1 MTPPAKKAQPT
12 GSKTNSGSLSDLL
25 SKPEQDEVTDT
36 TSDTSETSDAPVADG
51 ETNKPV
57 DDGDT
62 EFDRDEDYT
71 DENEDVKSTVIR
83 PEDIKPPV
91 DNTDKSGLNTSF
103 DDSDK
108 ADKPVISNQVVG
120 TVPNK
125 TPAELAAETPAQT
138 ASRYGIDQSVTDEDA
153 NNPRVQAYRDTH
165 VNQVP
170 AGTHLHPDIAKD
182 MLNRGISEM
191 HTDNA
196 QVKRTVTEYYDFAP
210 DAEHNDKF

>member
-1 MTPPAKKAQPT
+1 MATSGSNPTPGKKAAPP
-12 GSKTNSGSLSDLL
+12 SLSNLMGRD
-25 SKPEQDEVTDT
+25 KKDDT
-36 TSDTSETSDAPVADG
+36 STSETKDAPEVKKDAPEVKDN
-51 ETNKPV
+51 ENKNDKNTPPPMV
-57 DDGDT
+57 PGPA
-62 EFDRDEDYT
+62 
-71 DENEDVKSTVIR
+71 DVKDKDQKTTFR
-83 PEDIKPPV
+83 PDEIDDPV
-91 DNTDKSGLNTSF
+91 DNTDTSDTNTSV
-103 DDSDK
+103 DDNDK

-125 TPAELAAETPAQT
+125 TPAELAAETPKQT

-153 NNPRVQAYRDTH
+153 DNPRVQAYRDTH

-170 AGTHLHPDIAKD
+170 SGTHLHPDIAKD
-182 MLNRGISEM
+182 MLNRGISEQ